1 MAIDYRKA
9 AIIGCGAVGASIA
22 FRFLQQGQ
30 IGRAHV

>member
-22 FRFLQQGQ
+22 FRFLQA
-30 IGRAHV
+30 RKSVV